1 MCDNRHR
8 RRAVVVE
15 GAETDVLAS
24 LRSQRH
30 SLANDRQDVGRGE
43 DTVAISEGAS
53 NCVGTLRAA
62 GAASCTMS
70 FTVYVSDSPYTPAGV
85 DPGFLPGDL
94 VQANVT
100 NGMLAYGGEFIV
112 ESFKA
117 SLDPQ
122 EMTTVEMSLQSS
134 GDLTLRKTGVVSCG

>member
-1 MCDNRHR
+1 MAKKGNPVTFKSG
-8 RRAVVVE
+8 VVTM
-15 GAETDVLAS
+15 AKM
-24 LRSQRH
+24 
-30 SLANDRQDVGRGE
+30 ANGTAANGTNFLIKSGSIE

-70 FTVYVSDSPYTPAGV
+70 FTVYVSDTPYTPAGV

-94 VQANVT
+94 VMANVT